1 MCASLCGEGRLV
13 IETLASL
20 SVWESQTNSRRP
32 CGSRKSVLD
41 ARSSKCVDWNYHT
54 YCSFLIFGFVAV
66 IVYEFIVLFRSAD
79 KANKFVVINSENNST
94 MSDIVSPSKTFVAIC
109 SASVELPTID
119 TLKLIFSL
127 NFALISLYDIYRIIR
142 FVWALK
148 GFHVEVSSWN
158 FPGLSQQLPAL
169 FIDMHKLLRLSF
181 KVVNGL
187 VISIHRWAFNLTAR
201 RSDSDI
207 WSRRCFGASAQE
219 IRFMSFVILIDKS
232 LTVSTNCFAL
242 KVFEVISNDSLFEVY
257 VEPNFED
264 CRGSKAK
271 HHRQTI

>member
-32 CGSRKSVLD
+32 CSSRKSVLD

-66 IVYEFIVLFRSAD
+66 IVYEFVVLFRSAD

-127 NFALISLYDIYRIIR
+127 NFALIWLYDISYHTIR
-142 FVWALK
+142 MSFK
-148 GFHVEVSSWN
+148 GFPRW
-158 FPGLSQQLPAL
+158 
-169 FIDMHKLLRLSF
+169 SF
-181 KVVNGL
+181 KLKLSGSVPAATGL
-187 VISIHRWAFNLTAR
+187 IYWY
-201 RSDSDI
+201 
-207 WSRRCFGASAQE
+207 AQ
-219 IRFMSFVILIDKS
+219 VTK
-232 LTVSTNCFAL
+232 T
-242 KVFEVISNDSLFEVY
+242 
-257 VEPNFED
+257 
-264 CRGSKAK
+264 
-271 HHRQTI
+271 